1 MSFGPKTQETMMS
14 IVGIK
19 KPSMQY
25 LTVALAIST
34 TIFLL
39 ILGILQKRNNQPR
52 VDNIQKSYQKLCA
65 RTGQVTRRRHPSEG
79 PQEYADAIGK
89 LRPDL
94 ATDLKDL
101 FTMYVRLRYDGSA
114 NEKSTKIFLNAV
126 ENFKPSP
133 LSTAA
138 VL

>member
-1 MSFGPKTQETMMS
+1 
-14 IVGIK
+14 VGIK
-19 KPSMQY
+19 KPSTQY
-25 LTVALAIST
+25 LTVVLAIST

-39 ILGILQKRNNQPR
+39 VLGFLQKRNNQPR
-52 VDNIQKSYQKLCA
+52 IDNVQKSYQKLCA
-65 RTGQVTRRRHPSEG
+65 RTEQITRRRHPSEG
-79 PQEYADAIGK
+79 PQEYADAICK

-94 ATDLKDL
+94 ATELKDL
-101 FTMYVRLRYDGSA
+101 FMMYVHLRYDGSA
-114 NEKSTKIFLNAV
+114 TEKSTKMFLNAV